1 MTNGTNLA
9 NSVVKRGNGLPFN
22 HPQEINVNL
31 LRSACALAAIAAC
44 SSSFAAPIN
53 TIAPGSL
60 TGSQVTTFDDVAG
73 GSAPGTNYNGV
84 FVSGGVSFAERFVG
98 QSLST
103 AGGFDVLSGAPGAA
117 LALQLGASDQN
128 LNIFVRGA
136 SQVLTGLGP
145 TGFPNFGA
153 IGEGSFAALFST
165 DQSEFGFDLVGG
177 DGGSA
182 TVNFF
187 RRNGSLID
195 AVVINSLSDQRYA
208 FARDGNVFDI
218 GGISI
223 HNNDVGGIGFDNLRF
238 NVPSTGGGTVPEPA
252 TLALVGLALAGIG
265 LSRRKA

>member
-1 MTNGTNLA
+1 MT
-9 NSVVKRGNGLPFN
+9 F
-22 HPQEINVNL
+22 I
-31 LRSACALAAIAAC
+31 RSALAVAALAVC

-53 TIAPGSL
+53 SIAPGSL
-60 TGSQVTTFDDVAG
+60 TGGQVTTFDDVSG
-73 GSAPGTNYNGV
+73 GGAPGTNYNGV

-103 AGGFDVLSGAPGAA
+103 AGGFDTLSGTPGAP
-117 LALQLGASDQN
+117 LILQVGAVDQN
-128 LNIFVRGA
+128 LNIFLNGS

-145 TGFPNFGA
+145 SGFPNFDA

-187 RRNGSLID
+187 RRDGSLIQ
-195 AVVINSLSDQRYA
+195 AVVINSLSSQSYA

-218 GGISI
+218 AGISI
-223 HNNDVGGIGFDNLRF
+223 HNNDGGGIGFDNLRF
-238 NVPSTGGGTVPEPA
+238 NVPSTGGTVPEPA
-252 TLALVGLALAGIG
+252 TLALVGLALAGMG
-265 LSRRKA
+265 MSRRKA